1 MPHPTHHSQRGA
13 AALVV
18 TLVLFFAMTLV
29 AAFAN
34 RNLILEQ
41 HISVNQYHAAQ
52 AFEAA
57 EAGLEWALAMLN
69 NPQRLGA
76 DCRPTGGELERTF
89 RERHLRVDITT
100 GAQTPVT
107 WDHAGHATA
116 LQASCVRDGAG
127 WACSCPSA
135 GFPALAVPS
144 ERGPHPAFAVEF
156 APAPQ
161 PGLVRLV
168 ATGCTSLGGACLPGS
183 SDVPDAKAQAQLL
196 LGLVPGLA
204 SAPAAPLT
212 VKDSVNVGSAAIGL
226 HNPHAASGGL
236 TLHAGG
242 SVTAANARI
251 TTVAGGSPAASW
263 VEGDAALAA
272 LPTDR
277 LFASVFGVDKA
288 TWKEQTMV
296 ARLACDANCAAT
308 LAEASGDGGAQ
319 LLWVDGDLTLQG
331 PATLGTAERP
341 VIVVATGAARLSG
354 AVTIYGLVYAAEIV

>member
-1 MPHPTHHSQRGA
+1 
-13 AALVV
+13 
-18 TLVLFFAMTLV
+18 
-29 AAFAN
+29 
-34 RNLILEQ
+34 
-41 HISVNQYHAAQ
+41 
-52 AFEAA
+52 
-57 EAGLEWALAMLN
+57 
-69 NPQRLGA
+69 
-76 DCRPTGGELERTF
+76 
-89 RERHLRVDITT
+89 
-100 GAQTPVT
+100 
-107 WDHAGHATA
+107 
-116 LQASCVRDGAG
+116 
-127 WACSCPSA
+127 
-135 GFPALAVPS
+135 
-144 ERGPHPAFAVEF
+144 
-156 APAPQ
+156 
-161 PGLVRLV
+161 VRLV

-226 HNPHAASGGL
+226 HNPHAASAGL

-242 SVTAANARI
+242 SVTAASARV